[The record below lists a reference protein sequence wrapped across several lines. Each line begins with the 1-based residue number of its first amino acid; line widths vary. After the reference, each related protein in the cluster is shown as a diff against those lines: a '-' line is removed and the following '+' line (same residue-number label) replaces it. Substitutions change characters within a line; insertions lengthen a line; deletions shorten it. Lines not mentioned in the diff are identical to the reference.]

1 MTAQMHEKL
10 IINGEQTSMTSC
22 PEIPEW
28 SEWITWTGQAMM
40 NTACWRGYVGTWEI
54 KGNMLFLVNVEG
66 MYQLDGGGPLFA
78 DWFSGTLRV
87 PQGKMLQY
95 IHMGFESI
103 YESELLIEVEQGLI
117 IRQEKVETPEHP
129 NPPPE

>member
-10 IINGEQTSMTSC
+10 ILNGEQTSMTSC

-28 SEWITWTGQAMM
+28 NDRITRSDKPLM

-54 KGNMLFLVNVEG
+54 KANMLFLVSLEG
-66 MYQLDGGGPLFA
+66 MYHLEGSEPLFA
-78 DWFSGTLRV
+78 DWFSGTLWV
-87 PQGKMLQY
+87 PRGKMLQY

-103 YESELLIEVEQGLI
+103 YESELLIEVEKGLVV
-117 IRQEKVETPEHP
+117 RRKTAETREHP
-129 NPPPE
+129 KTPPE